1 MDAEAVRQTGRTLQG
16 CTGTAQCR
24 QGAARRRQPAG

>member
-16 CTGTAQCR
+16 CTGTTQCR
-24 QGAARRRQPAG
+24 QGTARR

>member
-24 QGAARRRQPAG
+24 QGTAGR